1 MSLSEVLLLQLKV
14 YDIKFFV
21 FFILFLN
28 KREIVL
34 FGFDLLFNPLFK
46 KNSKVL
52 GLRKLISSLSELMLI
67 ILINELS
74 PLLFTIFSI

>member
-34 FGFDLLFNPLFK
+34 FGLDLLFNPLFK